1 VPHKPAVTSA
11 NFGWLHLQRLLQPEL
26 AHRLNSPPEH
36 LAAAHSPE
44 ACPRAPG
51 KIPSEQGNFE
61 NSKEFR

>member
-1 VPHKPAVTSA
+1 
-11 NFGWLHLQRLLQPEL
+11 LQPEL